1 LTNRKVIIVGIFEGL
16 FVYATIN
23 SLLGP
28 SIIKIMNEF
37 KVDFTVAGIALSAFS
52 LGVLTTVYTGKFAD
66 KYGPMKT
73 SRLGILLIGITTILI
88 GFSQNII
95 TLYIFSFTFGVSAGF
110 FESSFNQTIL
120 DLYPNAKGTMATI
133 IHSAYGFG
141 SIIGPIIAVALITQ
155 FDNWRFSYL
164 IFGSIMMLN
173 ASLQFLFG
181 SKDGRARQQIQQDVV
196 EVDVES
202 LILILVASFLTFIIG
217 MGVSTWLPTYLVGT
231 SKVSYFESSIVL
243 SSFWLTF
250 AVGRLFIGK
259 MADKEGYK
267 KILVMFPIIQTACGI
282 TAIFLNGLIPN
293 VIIWGIVG
301 LMQAPYYPLLV
312 TIAYNKFRNS
322 SGQVMGKIVATGFA
336 GSLIVAPLIGTLAKV
351 TDQNMATLVIAAA
364 SFGLFITFLKMKI

>member
-1 LTNRKVIIVGIFEGL
+1 LANRKVIIVGIFEGL

-28 SIIKIMNEF
+28 SIIKIMSEF

-95 TLYIFSFTFGVSAGF
+95 TFYIFSFTFGVSAGF

-155 FDNWRFSYL
+155 FNNWRFSYL

-181 SKDGRARQQIQQDVV
+181 SKDGRAKQQIQRDVV
-196 EVDVES
+196 EVDVDS

-217 MGVSTWLPTYLVGT
+217 MGVSTWLPTYLVST

-243 SSFWLTF
+243 SSFWLAF

-259 MADKEGYK
+259 IADKKGFK
-267 KILVMFPIIQTACGI
+267 KILVIFPIIQTVCGI
-282 TAIFLNGLIPN
+282 TAIFLNNLIPN

-322 SGQVMGKIVATGFA
+322 SGQVMGRIVATGFL

-351 TDQNMATLVIAAA
+351 TDQNMATLVIAAT